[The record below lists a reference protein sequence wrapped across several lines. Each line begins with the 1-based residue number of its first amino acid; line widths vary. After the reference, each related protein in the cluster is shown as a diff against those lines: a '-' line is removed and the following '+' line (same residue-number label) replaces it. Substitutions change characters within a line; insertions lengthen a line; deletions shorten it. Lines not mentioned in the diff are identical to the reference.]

1 MKDNK
6 NIIEALLEIVESVM
20 ESVTECIS
28 TQDYAE
34 VIKHRPTG
42 ITRRVDLVA
51 EESLEAV
58 LSERGICARI
68 VSEELGE
75 RIVPTDGEPICTLVF
90 DPVDGSTN
98 AISGIPFFCTSLAY
112 SSKINDVKFDDIEAG
127 VVRTFT
133 GKTYH
138 AIKGGGAYLDG
149 KKIIPKKNPAKRPV
163 ISIYTY
169 GVPEVPQG
177 VIELGKKVIARTLG
191 SIAMEMCLVAEGVT
205 DGLVDVRKLIN
216 GYDIMASM
224 LVLKEAGGI
233 LTDNKGREIN
243 EDVGVSNLY
252 IVGAM
257 EPEMHEMILL
267 ELSR

>member
-1 MKDNK
+1 MTEDK
-6 NIIEALLEIVESVM
+6 IMIETLLEITESVM
-20 ESVTECIS
+20 ESVAECIS

-58 LSERGICARI
+58 LIERGICARV

-75 RIVPTDGEPICTLVF
+75 RIVPADEEPICTLVF

-112 SSKINDVKFDDIEAG
+112 SPKIEDVRFDDIEAG

-133 GKTYH
+133 GKAYH

-149 KKIIPKKNPAKRPV
+149 KEMVPKKNPSKRPV
-163 ISIYTY
+163 LCIYTY
-169 GVPEVPQG
+169 GVPEVSHG
-177 VIELGKKVIARTLG
+177 VMELEKKVIVRTLG

-224 LVLKEAGGI
+224 LVLKEAGGT
-233 LTDNKGREIN
+233 LTDHKGKDIN

-252 IVGAM
+252 IVGTM
-257 EPEMHEMILL
+257 EPEMHEMILR